1 MRRLLVGVALA
12 TASIATS
19 AHAKSW
25 TGFYLGANT
34 GVGWSN
40 GSTINEPV
48 DPTSRIF
55 FRSAFTDFAPGSF
68 DTAFDQ
74 KGWLGGF
81 QAGFNWQAGAI
92 VWGVEADLQKSAISG
107 SGSQRAFLTPSLFGS
122 YFGFDVNA
130 QSELQ
135 WFGTVRGRIGFL
147 MTPNLMLYGT
157 GGLSY
162 GEIESSGSVVL
173 APKGPSVVAV
183 GTPSGFF
190 ACAATPANP
199 TSICYAGSNSQM
211 RMGWTAGLGG
221 EWKLDSKWSFKVEYQ
236 YVQLKGMSVNLVSPS
251 PPSTPGVNTNFVFDD
266 QGFNVVRVGLNYT
279 FN

>member
-12 TASIATS
+12 TALISTS
-19 AHAKSW
+19 AHAQSW

-40 GSTINEPV
+40 GSTVNEPV
-48 DPTSRIF
+48 DPASRFF

-74 KGWLGGF
+74 KGWVGGF
-81 QAGFNWQAGAI
+81 QAGFNWQAGAF
-92 VWGVEADLQKSAISG
+92 VWGIEADLQKSAISG
-107 SGSQRAFLTPSLFGS
+107 SGSQRAFLIPSTFGS
-122 YFGFDVNA
+122 SFGFDVNA

-147 MTPNLMLYGT
+147 MTPNLLLYGT

-173 APKGPSVVAV
+173 APKRSIFR
-183 GTPSGFF
+183 SRRHSIGFF
-190 ACAATPANP
+190 RLCRDHRQ
-199 TSICYAGSNSQM
+199 S
-211 RMGWTAGLGG
+211 
-221 EWKLDSKWSFKVEYQ
+221 D
-236 YVQLKGMSVNLVSPS
+236 
-251 PPSTPGVNTNFVFDD
+251 
-266 QGFNVVRVGLNYT
+266 VGLLRG
-279 FN
+279 